1 VPQAQPLEL
10 APGEELRGAGTKV
23 IIAPEKPRERL
34 VHLVR
39 GDGDEDT
46 FVLGR
51 IVSVGTEAGRELGP
65 DLKVGDR
72 VLYAQSAAAKNAV
85 KDRHVVRWDHVLCG
99 IAEDVKHVEAR
110 VIAHDRVAR
119 DQERVSTVAVGKWT
133 KGRDA

>member
-1 VPQAQPLEL
+1 VPQARPLEL

-23 IIAPEKPRERL
+23 IIAPEKSPDRL

-46 FVLGR
+46 FAVGR

-72 VLYAQSAAAKNAV
+72 VLYAQSSAAKNAV
-85 KDRHVVRWDHVLCG
+85 KGRHVVRWDHVLCG
-99 IAEDVKHVEAR
+99 VSDDAKNIEAR

-119 DQERVSTVAVGKWT
+119 DQEKGTVAVGKWT